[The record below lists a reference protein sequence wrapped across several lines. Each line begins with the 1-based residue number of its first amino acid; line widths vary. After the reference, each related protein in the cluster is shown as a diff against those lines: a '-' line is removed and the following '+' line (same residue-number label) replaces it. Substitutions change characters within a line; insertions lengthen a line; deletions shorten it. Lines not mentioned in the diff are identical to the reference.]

1 MMQNTIFAEVEHLD
15 DELKQKI
22 TDSVNDMVATIQ
34 QYVPGYQLKVPPI
47 FEDNR
52 VTVIVRVQGAGDFLP
67 VYAGNL
73 DIINSAAIATA
84 ETIAEKMLKERG
96 VLQ

>member
-1 MMQNTIFAEVEHLD
+1 M
-15 DELKQKI
+15 
-22 TDSVNDMVATIQ
+22 
-34 QYVPGYQLKVPPI
+34 Y
-47 FEDNR
+47 
-52 VTVIVRVQGAGDFLP
+52 